1 MKISNY
7 SKLLADKIIDDFY
20 PRPNI
25 EFKKR
30 NCVRGVIFNDKDEI
44 ALLYINGT
52 DIFGK
57 RDHFELPG
65 GGIEDNE
72 SFEEALEREID
83 EELGYTIKDIKFLGI
98 IENEYNLLKRS
109 DKQHFFMANINEK
122 TEQHLL
128 EYEKELFGNI
138 VFIHK
143 DKIIEM
149 YENYTPQNVGI
160 EIHKR
165 DLIAIKEA
173 LKNK

>member
-1 MKISNY
+1 MNINIYNKY
-7 SKLLADKIIDDFY
+7 LAEKIIDDFY
-20 PRPNI
+20 PKPNV

-30 NCVRGVIFNDKDEI
+30 NCVRGVIFNDKEEI

-52 DIFGK
+52 DMFGK

-65 GGIEDNE
+65 GGIEENE
-72 SFEEALEREID
+72 NFYEALQREID
-83 EELGYTIKDIKFLGI
+83 EELGYSIKNIEFLGI

-109 DKQHFFMANINEK
+109 DKQHFFMADIDKK

-128 EYEKELFGNI
+128 DYEKELFGNI

-149 YENYTPQNVGI
+149 YENYNPKNVGI

-173 LKNK
+173 LKRK